1 MRRSHFTI
9 PFGGIFLCLTL
20 LTGCSQKFQDV
31 NDTAKLALFGDDDT
45 QLSTQA
51 INQLPYASMY
61 ARIGNGPQAFMVL
74 AFAEQ
79 DIVSSSQTSANQPN
93 APLLKWLSADRG
105 LLVTQAGRITKTL
118 SLAQGNL
125 VATSSTT
132 IDPLALGLHR
142 ASTPKTWT
150 RTLDWQSGYHFGYT
164 VNSIFSNGYEQ
175 EIIINEQPIKS
186 LYFTEDVNVPSLD
199 QGYQNEFWL
208 NPVTGAV
215 IKSRQQLAPGLPV
228 VEFSI
233 LKPFS

>member
-45 QLSTQA
+45 QLTAQA

-61 ARIGNGPQAFMVL
+61 ARIGDGPQAFMVL

-79 DIVSSSQTSANQPN
+79 DIILSAQDSTNDRT
-93 APLLKWLSADRG
+93 APQLKWLSADRG
-105 LLVTQAGRITKTL
+105 LIVTQAGRITKTA
-118 SLAQGNL
+118 SLTQGNL
-125 VATSSTT
+125 VATTSTT
-132 IDPLALGLHR
+132 IDPLALGLHQ
-142 ASTPKTWT
+142 ALTPKTWT
-150 RTLDWQSGYHFGYT
+150 RTLDWQPGYHFGYT
-164 VNSIFSNGYEQ
+164 VNSTFSNGSEQ
-175 EIIINEQPIKS
+175 VIVINDQPVKS
-186 LYFTEDVNVPSLD
+186 LYFTEEVNVPSL
-199 QGYQNEFWL
+199 GKSYQNEFWL
-208 NPVTGAV
+208 NPKNGTV

>member
-45 QLSTQA
+45 QLTAQA
-51 INQLPYASMY
+51 INQLPYASIY
-61 ARIGNGPQAFMVL
+61 ARIGDGPQAFMVL

-79 DIVSSSQTSANQPN
+79 DIIVSAQNSPN
-93 APLLKWLSADRG
+93 GRTATQLKWLSADRG
-105 LLVTQAGRITKTL
+105 LIVTQAGRITKTGSL
-118 SLAQGNL
+118 SQGNL
-125 VATSSTT
+125 VATTSATM
-132 IDPLALGLHR
+132 DPLALGLHQD
-142 ASTPKTWT
+142 STPKTWT
-150 RTLDWQSGYHFGYT
+150 RTLDWQPGYHFGYT
-164 VNSIFSNGYEQ
+164 VNSTFSNGSEQ
-175 EIIINEQPIKS
+175 VIVVNEHSVQS
-186 LYFTEDVNVPSLD
+186 LYFTEEVNVPSLE
-199 QGYQNEFWL
+199 QSYQNEFWL
-208 NPVTGAV
+208 NPKTGAV

>member
-45 QLSTQA
+45 QLTAQA

-61 ARIGNGPQAFMVL
+61 VRIGDGPQAFMVL

-79 DIVSSSQTSANQPN
+79 EIIVSAQNTANDST

-105 LLVTQAGRITKTL
+105 LIVTQAGRITKTT

-125 VATSSTT
+125 VATTSATM
-132 IDPLALGLHR
+132 DPLALGLHQ

-150 RTLDWQSGYHFGYT
+150 RTLDWQPGYHFGYT
-164 VNSIFSNGYEQ
+164 VSSTFSNGSEQ
-175 EIIINEQPIKS
+175 VIVINEQPIKS
-186 LYFTEDVNVPSLD
+186 LYFTEEVNVPSLG

-208 NPVTGAV
+208 SPKTGAV